1 MGLVLESAFHNV
13 SACFRGK
20 PEALLHLTTA
30 CTKGTARRLK
40 MLCFSSTDEC
50 NDHSWTNP
58 NLLLQ
63 DARGLSEDSEFSP
76 QTHNLKLRRVVIPLE
91 TFSHLLKQLN
101 LTHKN

>member
-40 MLCFSSTDEC
+40 MK
-50 NDHSWTNP
+50 
-58 NLLLQ
+58 
-63 DARGLSEDSEFSP
+63 
-76 QTHNLKLRRVVIPLE
+76 LKTE
-91 TFSHLLKQLN
+91 AFHLLMNAMTIPGPTQIYYYKMLEDYQRTQNFL
-101 LTHKN
+101 LKHTT